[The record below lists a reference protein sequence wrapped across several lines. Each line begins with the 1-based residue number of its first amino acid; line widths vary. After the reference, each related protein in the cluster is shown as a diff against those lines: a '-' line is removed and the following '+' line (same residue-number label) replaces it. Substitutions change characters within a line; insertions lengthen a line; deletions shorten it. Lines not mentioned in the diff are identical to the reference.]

1 MKKLNALFT
10 VTVVALFSLAFT
22 AGCNPYK
29 MILDVVV
36 EVVELAQDI
45 VWFGIEVNERLKQET
60 GITRVEHAQDGDL
73 SVVRGYNAKGQ
84 VVLDSALSIPASDR
98 ESGCPSAS
106 PTARFDAALD
116 AFLACDEKHAS
127 CTEQRLELHLAA
139 QEVERCAH

>member
-1 MKKLNALFT
+1 MKKLNARFT
-10 VTVVALFSLAFT
+10 VTAVALLGLLFA

-36 EVVELAQDI
+36 EVVELAEDI
-45 VWFGIEVNERLKQET
+45 VWFGIEVDAALKQQT
-60 GITRVEHAQDGDL
+60 GIVRIEHAQDGDL
-73 SVVRGYNAKGQ
+73 SVVRGYNAKGE
-84 VVLDSALSIPASDR
+84 VLLDSALSIPASDR

-116 AFLACDEKHAS
+116 AFLGCDEKHAS
-127 CTEQRLELHLAA
+127 CTDQRLELHLAA